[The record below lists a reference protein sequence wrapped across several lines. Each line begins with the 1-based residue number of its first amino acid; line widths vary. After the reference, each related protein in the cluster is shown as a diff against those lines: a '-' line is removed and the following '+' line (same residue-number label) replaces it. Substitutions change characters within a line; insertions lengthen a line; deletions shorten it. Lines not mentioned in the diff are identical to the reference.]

1 MAAQNLLVEGIDLA
15 GRDAVTGTQINQSV
29 REATL
34 ESNLAWLIVDPAP
47 DVASNTVFERF
58 IKIDEAGSW
67 FEYYDTGTDSWVDV
81 PLPDGFVT
89 ADMIGDEEVNI
100 NKLDAT
106 GGSALQVIRVNAS
119 GTALEFA
126 DLEVDDSS
134 VTVGKIVPGA
144 DPYMLMVTNDDNSAA
159 VWMSATDLFVGVT
172 KVVNLANV
180 TQSSATT
187 DDVPAWNGTNWVA
200 AGVETLIPAS
210 SVALS
215 KLTVGSGTALQV
227 VRVNAGATAFETAAL
242 TVGSVTPGTANQFL
256 QTAADGLTAS
266 WRTLFTDTTPVA
278 MDFTVTTAHGLTYK
292 PKIVECI
299 VVPTASIH
307 GYTTDDEIRLNMI
320 TGGSSGANFDPCA
333 GITVDSTNFKVIFS
347 DDGAARPTIMPK
359 AGTGGPQTISDFTK
373 YNVKFRYSNF

>member
-106 GGSALQVIRVNAS
+106 GGSALQIIRVNAS

-159 VWMSATDLFVGVT
+159 VWMSATDLFAGVT

-187 DDVPAWNGTNWVA
+187 DDVPTWNGTNWVA

-227 VRVNAGATAFETAAL
+227 VRVNAGATAFETA
-242 TVGSVTPGTANQFL
+242 TVSAGSVTPGTANQVL
-256 QTAADGLTAS
+256 QTSSDGATVA
-266 WRTLFTDTTPVA
+266 WRTLFTVTAATTMSA
-278 MDFTVTTAHGLTYK
+278 TTTTYAAALTFT
-292 PKIVECI
+292 PKIIYCYCS
-299 VVPTASIH
+299 PTSAQN
-307 GYTTDDEIRLNMI
+307 GYATTDQVDAFSFS
-320 TGGSSGANFDPCA
+320 GGEVASANYGVSVWYDTSA
-333 GITVDSTNFKVIFS
+333 GSFNAIFKEKDAAAPLIHNKSTRDNEAVTVGNW
-347 DDGAARPTIMPK
+347 
-359 AGTGGPQTISDFTK
+359 
-373 YNVKFRYSNF
+373 NVYFVYSNF